1 MRHVSSLILVGGGLL
16 AFGAAFANM
25 SLLLRTGTSVSHLTG
40 DISRLS
46 LDLARMS
53 PEFLGDLARVGCA
66 AAFFWFGAL
75 VSGFCIHHPSL
86 DFTRPYGRTVSG
98 IGIAFLLG
106 SFLVS
111 RNSVAAIS
119 LSALGC
125 GLQNALA
132 TRYRGIVLRT
142 THLTGLITDLG
153 TNLGMR
159 WKGLEIPA
167 WKIAVP
173 AILIGCFVAGGMCA
187 SFIELRYHC
196 NALGIAGIAYLTA
209 GIMWSILKRRF
220 PQLLSSGGVES

>member
-25 SLLLRTGTSVSHLTG
+25 SLLLRTGTTVSHLTG

-46 LDLARMS
+46 LDLVRMS
-53 PEFLGDLARVGCA
+53 PEFLGDLLRVGCA
-66 AAFFWFGAL
+66 AVFFWFGAL
-75 VSGFCIHHPSL
+75 VSGFFIHHPSL

-98 IGIAFLLG
+98 IGIVFLLG

-111 RNSVAAIS
+111 RNSLVAIS

-132 TRYRGIVLRT
+132 TRYRGIILRT
-142 THLTGLITDLG
+142 THLTGLMTDLG

-159 WKGLEIPA
+159 LKGLDIPM

-187 SFIELRYHC
+187 SYVELHWHR
-196 NALGIAGIAYLTA
+196 NALGMAGVAYLIAGIL
-209 GIMWSILKRRF
+209 WSAFKRGF
-220 PQLLSSGGVES
+220 PGSLPAEGGEV